1 LRNKNLQNKNQTESS
16 EILNQ
21 IQMKKLAEYQKF
33 IYLGIVVIA
42 LGIVFTTSL
51 RETAGYF
58 GNVLVAIGGLLF
70 IVGMSKKKRSE
81 KDTD

>member
-1 LRNKNLQNKNQTESS
+1 LQNKNQTEGS

>member
-1 LRNKNLQNKNQTESS
+1 
-16 EILNQ
+16 
-21 IQMKKLAEYQKF
+21 MKKLAEYQKF

-58 GNVLVAIGGLLF
+58 GNVLVAIGGLFF
-70 IVGMSKKKRSE
+70 IIGMSKKKRSE
-81 KDTD
+81 KDVD